1 MSKIKLVVEI
11 DKDYY
16 EIIKNEVEKAN
27 GTGYKPFVIIANG
40 TPLPKGHGR
49 LIDADRLEKP
59 MEFACMGVMA
69 GTDAYN
75 EPLKV
80 IERAP
85 TIVEADN
92 ETDD

>member
-1 MSKIKLVVEI
+1 MSKKRIVIELDERVIEHI
-11 DKDYY
+11 EAKDLPLFMVDDICRAI
-16 EIIKNEVEKAN
+16 EN
-27 GTGYKPFVIIANG
+27 GTV
-40 TPLPKGHGR
+40 LPKGHGR

-85 TIVEADN
+85 TILEADN